1 VQKIPESDYKKA
13 IFHTSSQL
21 NAIWNFARCYGLDN
35 DVNQALEETLKVV
48 EQFGMVVRG
57 KDIMIKV
64 LDKPKRRVTE

>member
-1 VQKIPESDYKKA
+1 VQKIPEEQYKKA

-57 KDIMIKV
+57 V
-64 LDKPKRRVTE
+64 DKPIYVRNIPKPRPTD